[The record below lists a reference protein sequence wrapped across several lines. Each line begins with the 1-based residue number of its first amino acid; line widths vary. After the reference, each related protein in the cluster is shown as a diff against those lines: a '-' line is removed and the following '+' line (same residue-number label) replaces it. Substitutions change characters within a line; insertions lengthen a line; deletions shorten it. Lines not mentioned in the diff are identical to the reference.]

1 MEDELQ
7 KQRDKA
13 EKTALNLVT
22 AAAKKRQSAEMKET
36 KQRLRK
42 AAKTRRFGENPHI
55 GNDADDLQ
63 EEIDSAAADLERAE
77 RSESIEADAER
88 ALSTALSKI
97 KMPSTVPL
105 TTMTISQTTGSE
117 TAPEGVARTKLLQ
130 EALQKKK
137 EQKSASGSAAT
148 ATVSTAASMDGSPN
162 VGLQAMI
169 TVLKR
174 KGSIQTKKKIGGDKD
189 AKDKDKQQMVGD
201 VLKLGKHLLK

>member
-1 MEDELQ
+1 M
-7 KQRDKA
+7 
-13 EKTALNLVT
+13 
-22 AAAKKRQSAEMKET
+22 
-36 KQRLRK
+36 
-42 AAKTRRFGENPHI
+42 
-55 GNDADDLQ
+55 
-63 EEIDSAAADLERAE
+63 ADLERAE
-77 RSESIEADAER
+77 RSERIEADAER

-130 EALQKKK
+130 EALQKKR

-148 ATVSTAASMDGSPN
+148 ATPSTAASMDGSPN